1 MNILQST
8 QIFQSYDSISV
19 VVEVAFTASSDQ
31 QFWEINASKEK
42 RGKDVDDGFCH
53 KALGTLE
60 LENKFNVHNISQ
72 NSIIAPIFYLL

>member
-42 RGKDVDDGFCH
+42 RGKDVDDGFCQ

-60 LENKFNVHNISQ
+60 LENKLNVHNLSQ